1 MITEAPHDT
10 PTTRTADQMD
20 RSSPRSDQ
28 GCRRRL
34 PWPALMAMRLCVALI
49 GFNTWWYWRDARPAL
64 DIKTIEAL
72 MSREQY
78 IQAESALRE
87 RLRRSRHDGEARL
100 LLARTLAARGD
111 TQGCALQLRE
121 IPYWWPTKAEAL
133 FHEGQAYLM
142 ADRAKNAE
150 TCWLAVIKDDPL
162 HPSPPDITQAAS
174 HQLLGLYATEYR
186 RDDAAEVI
194 WETYERTSPADHL
207 ALLAMRVKSERERL
221 APEATRSASWN
232 VTSPRTGPTGRPSA
246 RWPVPNWLWGARKTP
261 ITISRHVS
269 RDVPMTLEFGVTTSA

>member
-1 MITEAPHDT
+1 
-10 PTTRTADQMD
+10 
-20 RSSPRSDQ
+20 
-28 GCRRRL
+28 L
-34 PWPALMAMRLCVALI
+34 PWPALMAMLLCVALI

-150 TCWLAVIKDDPL
+150 TCWLAVIRDDPL
-162 HPSPPDITQAAS
+162 HPSSPDITEAAS

-186 RDDAAEVI
+186 RDDAAKVI

-207 ALLAMRVKSERERL
+207 ALLGMRVKSELERL
-221 APEATRSASWN
+221 APEATIGRLQRYVAAD
-232 VTSPRTGPTGRPSA
+232 RTDWEALRALARAELALGRKEDADRDFQACLAGRPDDP
-246 RWPVPNWLWGARKTP
+246 RVW
-261 ITISRHVS
+261 
-269 RDVPMTLEFGVTTSA
+269 RDYLGML

>member
-10 PTTRTADQMD
+10 PTTRTADQTD

-34 PWPALMAMRLCVALI
+34 PWPALMAMLLCVALI
-49 GFNTWWYWRDARPAL
+49 GFNTWWYWRDARPAP

-133 FHEGQAYLM
+133 FHEGHAYLM

-150 TCWLAVIKDDPL
+150 TCWLAVIRDDPL

-186 RDDAAEVI
+186 PDDAAEVI
-194 WETYERTSPADHL
+194 WETYERSSPADHL
-207 ALLAMRVKSERERL
+207 ALLGMRVKSELERL
-221 APEATRSASWN
+221 APEATIGRLQHYVAADRTDWEALRAG
-232 VTSPRTGPTGRPSA
+232 PCRTGSGPQGR
-246 RWPVPNWLWGARKTP
+246 RR
-261 ITISRHVS
+261 SRFPGLS
-269 RDVPMTLEFGVTTSA
+269 RGTSR

>member
-34 PWPALMAMRLCVALI
+34 PWPALMAILCVALI

-78 IQAESALRE
+78 IQAESALHD
-87 RLRRSRHDGEARL
+87 RLRRKRHDGEAWL

-111 TQGCALQLRE
+111 TQGCAWSCGDSLLV
-121 IPYWWPTKAEAL
+121 A
-133 FHEGQAYLM
+133 HEG
-142 ADRAKNAE
+142 
-150 TCWLAVIKDDPL
+150 
-162 HPSPPDITQAAS
+162 
-174 HQLLGLYATEYR
+174 
-186 RDDAAEVI
+186 
-194 WETYERTSPADHL
+194 
-207 ALLAMRVKSERERL
+207 
-221 APEATRSASWN
+221 RSAL
-232 VTSPRTGPTGRPSA
+232 P
-246 RWPVPNWLWGARKTP
+246 
-261 ITISRHVS
+261 
-269 RDVPMTLEFGVTTSA
+269 